1 MSKVSAPNIRQALLL
16 SLGSLLLTPAALAQS
31 NDYPWFEIEVIAFER
46 GSLNTQLEKFNPHVS
61 PIAVAGSLDLLKPL
75 YQPDVRSLN
84 TAIPD
89 CRPAVDST
97 LAPELQVQA
106 EPGDAAD
113 VVIDEVTLAQRL
125 LRTFAGVFPAEP
137 LLYWPSLCKPP
148 LPAPAPLSL
157 QLPTLLPEA
166 EPLPGPAMLP
176 VIPQVSGQH
185 QQAPYLLD
193 ETALQLKDLAWQL
206 SRRAGH
212 TLLLHTGW
220 RQMLGP
226 KRTTRALRLFAGQRF
241 SPSFDYLGQ
250 PVQPQTTLSV
260 DDNAL
265 QQAIA
270 DTYQRLQN
278 NQPLGEQTANQ
289 LPAGLPDQ
297 VWQLDGLI
305 QPYNERMLFADT
317 EFNLRQR
324 SADGQQLLTFYAKD
338 NVRLLLGELHYLDHP
353 RFGLILQIRRFTP
366 PASESTPATAAAQG
380 TNP

>member
-16 SLGSLLLTPAALAQS
+16 GLGSLLLTPAVLAQS
-31 NDYPWFEIEVIAFER
+31 NEYPWFEIEVIAFER
-46 GSLNTQLEKFNPHVS
+46 GSLNTQLEKFNTEVS
-61 PIAVAGSLDLLKPL
+61 AIPISTSLDLLKPL

-84 TAIPD
+84 SAIPD
-89 CRPAVDST
+89 CRPDVDSM
-97 LAPELQVQA
+97 LAPELKVQL
-106 EPGDAAD
+106 EPGDAAEPA
-113 VVIDEVTLAQRL
+113 IDEVTLAQRL

-137 LLYWPSLCKPP
+137 LLYWPSVCKPP

-157 QLPTLLPEA
+157 QLPQLIADA

-193 ETALQLKDLAWQL
+193 ESALQLKDLAWQL
-206 SRRAGH
+206 SRRGGH

-226 KRTTRALRLFAGQRF
+226 KRTTRPLRLFAGQRF
-241 SPSFDYLGQ
+241 SPQFDYLGQ
-250 PVQPQTTLSV
+250 PVQPATALSA
-260 DDNAL
+260 DDSAL

-278 NQPLGEQTANQ
+278 KQPLGQQTAAR

-297 VWQLDGLI
+297 IWQLDGLI

-324 SADGQQLLTFYAKD
+324 SADGQQLQTFYAKD

-353 RFGLILQIRRFTP
+353 RFGLILQIRRFSP
-366 PASESTPATAAAQG
+366 PASEVAPVTAPAQG
-380 TNP
+380 TIR